1 MKHLISILDLLNTSQ
16 FEAVCLLLHFFD
28 PEKDTRVSGKD
39 NIIQAQGASKVIFVP
54 RPSVPSFTFTL
65 SNVAKIADFPL
76 PSKHQYFFG
85 LVNTR
90 RNRKFLTFEFWDQF
104 SAQVEGPYGGWVR
117 GGEADK
123 YILCM
128 TIDQSYLPTHLPMYP
143 LPPSLKTECFRSWL
157 PTQMCGLDKYIFP
170 TEEYTISIFES
181 FSPPEGSRWTSVKT
195 LTQLFLKMPTPI
207 GQHIH
212 CINRTAFIRAL

>member
-1 MKHLISILDLLNTSQ
+1 MKTSSFLWFDQHQWKQKVSFLKILGPVFCSGGR
-16 FEAVCLLLHFFD
+16 AVWG
-28 PEKDTRVSGKD
+28 VG
-39 NIIQAQGASKVIFVP
+39 V
-54 RPSVPSFTFTL
+54 
-65 SNVAKIADFPL
+65 
-76 PSKHQYFFG
+76 
-85 LVNTR
+85 
-90 RNRKFLTFEFWDQF
+90 
-104 SAQVEGPYGGWVR
+104 
-117 GGEADK
+117 GEADK

-207 GQHIH
+207 DQHIH